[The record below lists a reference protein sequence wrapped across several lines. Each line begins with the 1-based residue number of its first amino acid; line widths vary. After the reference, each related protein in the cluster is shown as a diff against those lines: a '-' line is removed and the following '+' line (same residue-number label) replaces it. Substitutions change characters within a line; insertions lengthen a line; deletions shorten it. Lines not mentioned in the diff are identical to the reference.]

1 MLPVGVG
8 WMVLMGWDGMG
19 LIIIGRRY
27 SKSTFGAN
35 NAINVSFIIVCGVLK
50 RGYQQCAHSNS
61 YFPCVRLYGFP
72 NPFVNKDSFISDL
85 HSYFD
90 DMVKIE
96 TSLP

>member
-1 MLPVGVG
+1 MDGIDG
-8 WMVLMGWDGMG
+8 MGWDGMG
-19 LIIIGRRY
+19 LIIIGHRY